1 MSIEQV
7 NSEVLDMMSS
17 FAVSLAVYQFF
28 DKKIEEKYDQLADR
42 IEELFE
48 IFRPESPKQTSE
60 ILNGIINENK
70 DAFLYEAQMY
80 NAIIK

>member
-17 FAVSLAVYQFF
+17 FAVSLAVYRFF

>member
-17 FAVSLAVYQFF
+17 FAVSLAVYRFF

-70 DAFLYEAQMY
+70 DVFLYEAQMY